1 MLSEA
6 LLIQLW
12 DLLCYSKL
20 TRCFSV
26 FWNMDSN
33 MITTAFF
40 FKLLFFVL
48 FGVYV
53 LRSDILILCFC
64 QHLVF
69 LLLCSCTTVRGEG
82 DAGFEILDI
91 FLSKVSVL
99 HCICVDL
106 GTEQLWTCLKEFS
119 LLFVFFED
127 IEFLFH
133 SVTGAGS
140 IQWCIQFCMFT
151 PLLLWITP

>member
-40 FKLLFFVL
+40 LKL
-48 FGVYV
+48 
-53 LRSDILILCFC
+53 LCFC
-64 QHLVF
+64 SVWCMCFEVWHPRTLLMQHLVF
-69 LLLCSCTTVRGEG
+69 LFLCSRTTVRGEG

-91 FLSKVSVL
+91 FLSKVSLL

-119 LLFVFFED
+119 LLFVFFQD

-140 IQWCIQFCMFT
+140 IQWHIQFFMFA